1 MNSTTSKAVAVAIL
15 FLAMLIVSPAMAQD
29 RADSSPRLHL
39 SFEGESPLGFQLSGL
54 STSDP
59 GTWVLQSST
68 GLDRWSDLAVFPDKM
83 VDGQF
88 ELELPTRVLRPRGL
102 GAQYFRARRLG
113 DDEADLIPFLSARNA
128 WRLSGLSGY
137 SFEVRY
143 NISFLFW
150 HGSLAVRD
158 DEVVSFETIE
168 SNFFEIPQ
176 PKTIDD
182 WFAEL
187 ESAIAQRADSITV
200 EYDPIYSFPKEVS
213 IDPVE
218 IIADDERG
226 WSILRFLPHR

>member
-1 MNSTTSKAVAVAIL
+1 M
-15 FLAMLIVSPAMAQD
+15 
-29 RADSSPRLHL
+29 
-39 SFEGESPLGFQLSGL
+39 
-54 STSDP
+54 
-59 GTWVLQSST
+59 
-68 GLDRWSDLAVFPDKM
+68 
-83 VDGQF
+83 
-88 ELELPTRVLRPRGL
+88 
-102 GAQYFRARRLG
+102 
-113 DDEADLIPFLSARNA
+113 
-128 WRLSGLSGY
+128 
-137 SFEVRY
+137 
-143 NISFLFW
+143 
-150 HGSLAVRD
+150 
-158 DEVVSFETIE
+158 VSFETIE